1 MHTTDNRRSANS
13 ATPLIAVHPG
23 SIIKDE
29 LEFRGVSQKQLAKEI
44 GVSYSLFN
52 EVLNGKRAL
61 NPEIALLIEAA
72 TGMEAQPLLR
82 IQLDYNLQQTKSS
95 KSFLDRI
102 ASIRRVAAVM

>member
-1 MHTTDNRRSANS
+1 MNTTDNRRSANS
-13 ATPLIAVHPG
+13 ATPFIAVHPG

-52 EVLNGKRAL
+52 EVLNGKREL

-82 IQLDYNLQQTKSS
+82 IQGGG
-95 KSFLDRI
+95 
-102 ASIRRVAAVM
+102 RRACPL